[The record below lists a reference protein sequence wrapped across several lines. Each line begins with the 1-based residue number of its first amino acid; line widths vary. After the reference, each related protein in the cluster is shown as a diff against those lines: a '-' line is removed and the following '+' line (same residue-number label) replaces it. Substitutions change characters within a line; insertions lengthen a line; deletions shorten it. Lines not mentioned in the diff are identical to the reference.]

1 MVRINLSD
9 IFALQSSFDAMAN
22 KNYTLNRSDRLL
34 SWIWPPI
41 RKVYVSKW
49 SDKKVNDSASGKNEP
64 FHVQPANRISSRFD
78 GLHYYRCMKCV
89 FFSFELSA
97 SHVFHHLKNFHCQF
111 LLWRKWSTTTI
122 NLILPCFFDFVFSSR
137 AVSEYLL
144 LPVLLHLIIFF
155 SLSLLF
161 RRTLAWLHI
170 DITYNHRMYPKGY
183 WLDSYLFIAVACNDY
198 SINSLR
204 SLCTHT

>member
-78 GLHYYRCMKCV
+78 GLHYYRCMKCYL
-89 FFSFELSA
+89 FFVWIKRIA
-97 SHVFHHLKNFHCQF
+97 RF
-111 LLWRKWSTTTI
+111 LPSQK
-122 NLILPCFFDFVFSSR
+122 
-137 AVSEYLL
+137 
-144 LPVLLHLIIFF
+144 F
-155 SLSLLF
+155 SLSISFMTQVIDDDNKLDFAMFFRFCFQFARCIWIFVVTSFVALDNFFFSLLF

-183 WLDSYLFIAVACNDY
+183 WLDSYLFIAIACNDY